1 MKQSR
6 GVKRPE
12 PVPDVAV
19 PEGGQAEPEESNEE
33 AMRGLVERI
42 FQKEGIKCT
51 NREAR
56 TISNLVGSLGAD
68 FKSDVPVNDGLCL
81 NVEERGLK
89 LHTEAGV
96 EEQSQK
102 LRKDKTLLL
111 IGLPPDGPF
120 ADLERKYEE
129 LEMVTQEEAKKRL
142 EKGRKELR
150 SCLEGCKHQ
159 VHEGRYYLQECPR
172 GMKSWEHAQYQSLSE
187 ESYTVEGPMCVCV
200 VS

>member
-1 MKQSR
+1 M
-6 GVKRPE
+6 
-12 PVPDVAV
+12 
-19 PEGGQAEPEESNEE
+19 
-33 AMRGLVERI
+33 
-42 FQKEGIKCT
+42 
-51 NREAR
+51 
-56 TISNLVGSLGAD
+56 
-68 FKSDVPVNDGLCL
+68 
-81 NVEERGLK
+81 K

-150 SCLEGCKHQ
+150 SCLEGYKHQ

-200 VS
+200 WSVDESGKALAGSKLKKKTSWITNSAVIASALKRCCKESSPHILAWKFCLVFE